1 MCARCGA
8 ITWFGDVEKLNSLQK
23 KAAAAEPSEKTKDRE
38 N

>member
-23 KAAAAEPSEKTKDRE
+23 KAAAAEPREKESED
-38 N
+38 